1 MSVHRHHSFVHPQV
15 RHLQSVPQYEQRT
28 PEWYEVR
35 QTLMTASNAGAALG
49 MKPFASFAGD
59 PRDDA
64 IQQIVYRTFT
74 GNIAT
79 RHGQKHED
87 AVRDRFCEIM
97 GVRAREYGLIRHSD
111 VRPPGEGYDWLAAS
125 PDGITDCG
133 MMIEIKCPYR
143 RQIKPMYIPDIY
155 HAQMQVQME
164 VCDLDRCA
172 FVQWQPNYLS
182 ETGHDIF
189 DIQMVE
195 RDRAWFETNRPKLQ
209 SFYDDLMEARRS
221 YVKPP
226 PPACLVSLTLYDDA
240 IASEGA
246 AKKKP
251 RLMFCDDL

>member
-1 MSVHRHHSFVHPQV
+1 MHRYHRFVHPQV
-15 RHLQSVPQYEQRT
+15 THLQTVPQYEQRT

-35 QTLMTASNAGAALG
+35 QSLMTASNAGAALG
-49 MKPFASFAGD
+49 MKPFASFTGD
-59 PRDDA
+59 PREDA
-64 IQQIVYRTFT
+64 IDQIVYRTFT

-111 VRPPGEGYDWLAAS
+111 VRPPGQGLPWLAAS

-143 RQIKPMYIPDIY
+143 RQIAPMYIPDIY
-155 HAQMQVQME
+155 YAQMQVQME
-164 VCDLDRCA
+164 VCNLPLCA
-172 FVQWQPNYLS
+172 FVQWMPDYLS
-182 ETGHDIF
+182 DTGREIF

-195 RDRAWFETNRPKLQ
+195 RDIGWFARHADALK
-209 SFYDDLMEARRS
+209 SFYDDLMDARRT

-226 PPACLVSLTLYDDA
+226 PPSCLISLTLYDDA
-240 IASEGA
+240 ASEESRHA
-246 AKKKP
+246 KKP
-251 RLMFCDDL
+251 RLLFFDD

>member
-1 MSVHRHHSFVHPQV
+1 MNVVEFFFVQKIWYKLYQSRRGSVRRVYIRASPEVLWALANATHTMQPVHRHHPSFVHPQV
-15 RHLQSVPQYEQRT
+15 QHLQSVPQYEQRT

-49 MKPFASFAGD
+49 MKPFASFEGD

-79 RHGQKHED
+79 RHGQKYED
-87 AVRDRFCEIM
+87 MVRDRLCEIM

-111 VRPPGEGYDWLAAS
+111 VRPPGEGYEWLAAS

-155 HAQMQVQME
+155 AAQMQVQME

-172 FVQWQPNYLS
+172 RFAYDCDG
-182 ETGHDIF
+182 GH
-189 DIQMVE
+189 
-195 RDRAWFETNRPKLQ
+195 
-209 SFYDDLMEARRS
+209 
-221 YVKPP
+221 
-226 PPACLVSLTLYDDA
+226 
-240 IASEGA
+240 
-246 AKKKP
+246 
-251 RLMFCDDL
+251 